1 MAERVSTLNGGTM
14 TGKKRE
20 LTDMMEK
27 VKTEDYGEGKQGQ
40 KHWRWIQTF
49 LTWCRWEEKR
59 SRNHFEGRLCEQ
71 GCKGEESAR
80 QDHAF
85 ETRNQRGNVECVY
98 APKVGQL
105 EEKEEF
111 WSKLDLVVECSHGGE
126 TDKRFTGH
134 VGARNR
140 EHEVLGRYGVRK
152 EMWKGSG

>member
-1 MAERVSTLNGGTM
+1 MKEDYVNRVV
-14 TGKKRE
+14 
-20 LTDMMEK
+20 K
-27 VKTEDYGEGKQGQ
+27 VKRVQD
-40 KHWRWIQTF
+40 RIM
-49 LTWCRWEEKR
+49 
-59 SRNHFEGRLCEQ
+59 RLKLEI
-71 GCKGEESAR
+71 KGVI
-80 QDHAF
+80 
-85 ETRNQRGNVECVY
+85 VECVY
-98 APKVGQL
+98 APK